1 MNENAI
7 AIIRALLALRRAGR
21 LRGVWCDA
29 GYLRVE
35 LLDGHVFAARKPE
48 RYQRVLDAVEQC
60 VAQRKAA

>member
-1 MNENAI
+1 MNAREI
-7 AIIRALLALRRAGR
+7 AIIRALLAVRRAGAISA
-21 LRGVWCDA
+21 VYCDA
-29 GYLRVE
+29 GVLRVE